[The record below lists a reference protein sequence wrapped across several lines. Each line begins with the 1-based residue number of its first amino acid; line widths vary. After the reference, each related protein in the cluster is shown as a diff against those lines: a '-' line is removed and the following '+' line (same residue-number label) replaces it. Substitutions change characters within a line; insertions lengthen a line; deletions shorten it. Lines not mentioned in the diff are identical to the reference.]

1 MKKTSLILVGILILS
16 LLGLAGCSYLQ
27 SKKAEAGNS
36 IDFEVVDPYLEEAEL
51 ADWYEEFMQ
60 KKGIH
65 RLDQGDFTYILVSD
79 GEKTSG
85 GYVLEIKAVSADNE
99 TLKVDAVLT
108 SPGPDDMTI
117 TVITYPAALIR
128 IEQDAR
134 AVELVLENK

>member
-27 SKKAEAGNS
+27 SKKAEAGDS
-36 IDFEVVDPYLEEAEL
+36 IDFEVVDPYSEEAEI

-60 KKGIH
+60 IKGIH
-65 RLDQGDFTYILVSD
+65 RLDRGGFTYILVSD

-85 GYVLEIKAVSADNE
+85 GYVLDIEAVSADAE
-99 TLKVDAVLT
+99 TLKVEAVLT

-128 IEQDAR
+128 IEEDPR
-134 AVELVLENK
+134 AVELVTGE